1 MKFKKSLILFLLIA
15 LMALVACGGK
25 NEGTAAEGENA
36 SAEEATET
44 TETSGEAVDGSS
56 INVGFVTDEG
66 GLNDQSFNQG
76 VKEGIEKAKAD
87 MGIESSYLESK
98 QAADYVPN
106 LETFTDQD
114 KNLIIGAGFKMGDA
128 IIAAAES
135 YPEINYAIVD
145 VDPTAEGTK
154 EAPSNL
160 LGIMFRAQEPSFLV
174 GYIAGMTTETNKVGF
189 VGGLEGN
196 IIWGFEYG
204 YKAGVDYAAKERGV
218 DIEIMSQYVG
228 GFTDAQKGKSIA
240 LTMYQNGADVVFH
253 AAGGA
258 GDGVIAAAKD
268 ATKDKTMWAIGVD
281 KDQYE
286 VGPDNVLTSAMK
298 NADVAVYNVIKTMAE
313 GKFEGGKTIE
323 FGLADEGAV
332 GIAPTSDK
340 HVKKEILDKIPEL
353 TEKIISGEIKVPYNE
368 ETYNAMK

>member
-1 MKFKKSLILFLLIA
+1 MKIKKTLLALILFIA
-15 LMALVACGGK
+15 VAMTACGGNKDNASK
-25 NEGTAAEGENA
+25 NTEKENA
-36 SAEEATET
+36 NTNEASQEK
-44 TETSGEAVDGSS
+44 SS
-56 INVGFVTDEG
+56 DEKINVGFVTDEG

-76 VKEGIEKAKAD
+76 VKEGIDKAVKD
-87 MGIESSYLESK
+87 LGIESSYLESK

-106 LETFTDQD
+106 LETFVDQE
-114 KNLIIGAGFKMGDA
+114 KNLIVGAGFKMGDA
-128 IIAAAES
+128 ITEAAQN

-145 VDPTAEGTK
+145 VDPTNGGEK

-174 GYIAGMTTETNKVGF
+174 GYIAGMTSETNKVGF
-189 VGGLEGN
+189 VGGQEGN

-204 YKAGVDYAAKERGV
+204 YRAGVDYAAKEKGTK
-218 DIEIMSQYVG
+218 IEVMSQYVG

-268 ATKDKTMWAIGVD
+268 ASKDNKTMWAIGVD

-298 NADVAVYNVIKTMAE
+298 NADVAVYNVIKTMKE

-323 FGLADEGAV
+323 LGLADEGAV

-353 TEKIISGEIKVPYNE
+353 TKKIISGDIKVPYNE
-368 ETYNAMK
+368 ETYKEYQN